1 MAAAKFSSS
10 HRKLTPEQIR
20 RFEDHLQVKLPED
33 YRKFLSKH
41 NGGVPD
47 KGIFKIKGCTEEFWL
62 DELFAVDADEESQ
75 PDIPLITSTHGKFV
89 PNDCLII
96 GTVCRDDLLLMRLKG
111 KHRGRIELKRMDV
124 SNDPAKGVCLVAKN
138 FKGFVAS
145 LYRGSDDFEPASFA
159 LDHPSVRGQK
169 LAKVLRAI
177 GCRKKHQQ
185 LVWLWPKYQGRW
197 KDSPV
202 WLEIEKNKTYGYSP
216 KFDQRPSGHRML
228 LVTVTARHRA
238 DCLRELANALGK
250 GAALLSRG
258 G

>member
-10 HRKLTPEQIR
+10 HRKLTSEQLR
-20 RFEDHLQVKLPED
+20 RFEDHLQVKLPQD
-33 YRKFLSKH
+33 YRRFVCKH

-47 KGIFKIKGCTEEFWL
+47 KGMFKIKGNNEEFWL
-62 DELFAVDADEESQ
+62 DELLAVDAGSY
-75 PDIPLITSTHGKFV
+75 PGIPLFTSTHGKFV

-96 GTVCRDDLLLMRLKG
+96 GTVCRDDLLLLRLKG

-124 SNDPAKGVCLVAKN
+124 SNDPAKGVHSVAKN

-145 LYRGSDDFEPASFA
+145 LYRGSDDFEPATFA
-159 LDHPSVRGQK
+159 LDHPSVCGQK
-169 LAKVLRAI
+169 LVKALKAI
-177 GCRKKHQQ
+177 GCRKKLRQ
-185 LVWLWPKYQGRW
+185 LIWLWPKYQGRW
-197 KDSPV
+197 KDNPV
-202 WLEIEKNKTYGYSP
+202 WLEIEKNKTYGCSP
-216 KFDQRPSGHRML
+216 KFDQRPIGHRML
-228 LVTVTARHRA
+228 LVTVTARHRG

>member
-10 HRKLTPEQIR
+10 HRKLTPGQIGDLEKR
-20 RFEDHLQVKLPED
+20 LQVKLPAD
-33 YRKFLSKH
+33 YRKFLCKQ

-47 KGIFKIKGCTEEFWL
+47 KGLFKIKGNSEELWL
-62 DELFAVDADEESQ
+62 DELLAVAADAESQ
-75 PDIPLITSTHGKFV
+75 PDIPLFASTHGKFV

-96 GTVCRDDLLLMRLKG
+96 GTVCRDDLLLLRLKG

-124 SNDPAKGVCLVAKN
+124 SNDPAKGVHPVAKN
-138 FKGFVAS
+138 FKSFVAS
-145 LYRGSDDFEPASFA
+145 LYRGSDDFEPATFA
-159 LDHPSVRGQK
+159 LDHANVRGQK
-169 LAKVLRAI
+169 LVRALKAI
-177 GCRKKHQQ
+177 GCRKQ
-185 LVWLWPKYQGRW
+185 LRQLAWLWPKYQGRL

-216 KFDQRPSGHRML
+216 KFDQRPIGHRML
-228 LVTVTARHRA
+228 LVTVTARHRD

-250 GAALLSRG
+250 GAVLLSRG